1 MKVKIDSLERL
12 AIKEG
17 ITDVDFDERQAI
29 LADMA
34 DEAMEAEI
42 LRWEAESQI
51 VASDEIWNE
60 QNEGRLITQAM
71 EAIESRP
78 APLGL

>member
-17 ITDVDFDERQAI
+17 ITDVEFEERQAI

-71 EAIESRP
+71 EAVEAQS
-78 APLGL
+78 APLGW

>member
-17 ITDVDFDERQAI
+17 ITDVEFDERQAI

-51 VASDEIWNE
+51 VASDEIWND

-71 EAIESRP
+71 EAVESQS
-78 APLGL
+78 APLGW

>member
-42 LRWEAESQI
+42 LRWEAEAQI

-78 APLGL
+78 APLGW

>member
-12 AIKEG
+12 AIKQG
-17 ITDVDFDERQAI
+17 ITDVELEERQAI

-34 DEAMEAEI
+34 DEAMERDI
-42 LRWEAESQI
+42 LRWEEESQV
-51 VASDEIWNE
+51 VASDAIWSE

-71 EAIESRP
+71 EAVEAQS
-78 APLGL
+78 APLGW